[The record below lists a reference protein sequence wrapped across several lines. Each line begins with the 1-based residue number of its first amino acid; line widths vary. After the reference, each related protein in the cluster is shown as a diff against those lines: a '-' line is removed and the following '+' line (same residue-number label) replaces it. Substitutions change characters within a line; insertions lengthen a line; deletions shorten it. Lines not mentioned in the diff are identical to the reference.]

1 MMVHPSLGE
10 FNLNSTYLVKY
21 VMPLPLQTTP
31 CHLQRS
37 NDGVSTVWYD
47 PLACDRIRADSS
59 SRSPVRSLL
68 IEQIMDANYYSNLT
82 RAAQSSGSS
91 DNSSYVQHKLRHS
104 SCCSCRVAGY
114 HASIT
119 REVTNKKSG
128 GPWHLTTW
136 AWPEFNLMPTFRVL
150 INYVLAQWGPLIV
163 CARLVWLYISCLEKC
178 LYAFQPSS
186 CIGKRKR
193 I

>member
-59 SRSPVRSLL
+59 NRSPVRS
-68 IEQIMDANYYSNLT
+68 
-82 RAAQSSGSS
+82 
-91 DNSSYVQHKLRHS
+91 
-104 SCCSCRVAGY
+104 
-114 HASIT
+114 
-119 REVTNKKSG
+119 
-128 GPWHLTTW
+128 
-136 AWPEFNLMPTFRVL
+136 
-150 INYVLAQWGPLIV
+150 PLIDV
-163 CARLVWLYISCLEKC
+163 QIIVLLPSTISINK
-178 LYAFQPSS
+178 YKMF
-186 CIGKRKR
+186 
-193 I
+193 